1 MKTLPLP
8 PLSSVPQNL
17 LADFICAPVSMRADR
32 FFATVADLHAIT
44 AGTVPQQRAQAL
56 EALRAD
62 MGDDDEPWPW
72 EEPIFTVNQGLAILR
87 VDGPL
92 VKGYD
97 DFTCWWFGLAS
108 TDRIQA
114 ALEELASRVDVA
126 AIIVRLNTPGGV
138 SIGMPETADQIVA
151 LDEVKPVFAVTSDM
165 AASNGYR
172 LAAACRAFFAT
183 RSAVVGSIGTYIA
196 LYDYSE
202 YLKDMGIK
210 LELFRDGALKGIG
223 VFGKSITD
231 DERKFLE
238 GVVARSGKIFK
249 DFVRARRPGVEE
261 STMQGQWFDG
271 EQAVGLG
278 LVDSVV
284 NSELEVIAQIRAQ
297 IQPAGFTA

>member
-8 PLSSVPQNL
+8 PLSSVAQNL
-17 LADFICAPVSMRADR
+17 LADFICSPVSMRGDR
-32 FFATVADLHAIT
+32 FLATVSDLLAIT
-44 AGTVPQQRAQAL
+44 NGRVPERVQAL
-56 EALRAD
+56 EAMRAD

-72 EEPIFTVNQGLAILR
+72 EEPIYTVEQGLAILR

-97 DFTCWWFGLAS
+97 DFTCWWYGLAS

-114 ALEELASRVDVA
+114 ALVELAARVDVA
-126 AIIVRLNTPGGV
+126 AILLRLNTPGGA

-151 LDEVKPVFAVTSDM
+151 LDETKPVFGVTSDM

-183 RSAVVGSIGTYIA
+183 RSAVVGSIGTYLA

-202 YLKDMGIK
+202 YLKELGVK

-223 VFGKSITD
+223 VFGKAITD

-249 DFVRARRPGVEE
+249 DFVQARRPGVEE

-271 EQAVGLG
+271 DQGVELG
-278 LVDSVV
+278 LVDAVV
-284 NSELEVIAQIRAQ
+284 GSELEVVAQIRAQ
-297 IQPAGFTA
+297 IQPAGFSV